1 MGMSRT
7 TSEGRTVAYEFL
19 LIRQG
24 SRGLEYVARPSGQA
38 EAVFT
43 AVRVTDREAVFE
55 NPNHDFPTRITYRLQ
70 PDKSLLAVVEG
81 RVNGQPRAIE
91 FPYRAASCR

>member
-1 MGMSRT
+1 MSRT

-19 LIRQG
+19 VIRPG
-24 SRGLEYVARPSGQA
+24 PKGLEYVAKPSGQA

-43 AVRVTDREAVFE
+43 AVRITDREAIFE
-55 NPNHDFPTRITYRLQ
+55 NPAHDFPTRITYRLQ
-70 PDKSLLAVVEG
+70 PDAGLHAVAEG
-81 RVNGQPRAIE
+81 RINGQPRTLE